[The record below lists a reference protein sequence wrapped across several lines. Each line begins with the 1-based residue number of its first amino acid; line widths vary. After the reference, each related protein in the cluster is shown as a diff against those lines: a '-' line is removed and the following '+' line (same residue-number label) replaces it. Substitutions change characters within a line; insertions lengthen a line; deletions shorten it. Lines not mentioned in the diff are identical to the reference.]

1 MKSFKRLLLTLVS
14 IYLLFWGGVSAYFSF
29 AERHIHIF
37 ESSLSS
43 MFDRPVKIGQLS
55 TSWDGFTPQIQI
67 ENLVIEGDIP
77 NQPAFSFSSLSAELK
92 PLSLLGFWPKFEA
105 FAVDS
110 PQLEIVSLNDG
121 SLQVA
126 GLDMGN
132 SGGASSDRL
141 INWLLDQRNAVWHKG
156 TLVWR
161 REGKQA
167 QRYENISFVYARAE
181 QDRQFNAAIE
191 TAKGAIAIKA
201 QTQGNLFSQTDWGAN
216 FEVLGS
222 GGRRLLSADDL
233 SAEVID
239 GEGELSLKAVNVE
252 RIQDFLHFA
261 GLNPDRHWLLS
272 ADVEGRLHDLKFFFN
287 GPLLKIDDWSLRG
300 SASNIGF
307 KSEGDAP
314 SMNNLSGDVSLGSD
328 GGSFRFATRDSEL
341 RWPAQFYHP
350 FPLKHA
356 EGELEWQRQSH
367 GAWDVHLRN
376 ANFEDPAIKIS
387 NLNAHAQI
395 INQSRRIEN
404 LGDLFKVNSVTDLD
418 FDEGDLVL
426 APKAAT
432 PATLQ
437 ASADFEVND
446 VTLMTHYLPKLKSLN
461 LFRKWS
467 ASAFRSGT
475 FKNGKLSYEGELSFA
490 ALEQGRANFLMSADF
505 EDALVDYG
513 PAQNWPAVTKASGK
527 AKMENQRLS
536 ILPEKAL
543 MMGDALKD
551 GEIVIERL
559 FELDRTLK
567 LKGKLTT
574 SLVKGIDFLFKG
586 PLIKPENQLET
597 LPFQA
602 HGGWVDMD
610 VVVTMPLNNIN
621 SVQVQGS
628 SVIRDGEGTLPSK
641 MPLSDLAGKIFFTE
655 KTITSDKL
663 TASFIGGDVQAK
675 LTTEQPAQ
683 PPVMRLSAQGR
694 VNAQNLEPWIGEH
707 LLTLM
712 DGETD
717 WQGSMLIDGNKLKI
731 SGSSDLKGLQ
741 VSAPEPIGK
750 TAEQTAQFGLDLDI
764 GVNKFDLDL
773 SYRDL
778 MRARFKAEPKP
789 AIETQA
795 QAASSIFDRCMIS
808 LRASSINRPN
818 LPIVQEGVNFDL
830 QYPGLDIDA
839 WLSTIV
845 DLASYVPRVP
855 VGNTLFLDSMRSV
868 KLQTANGKFLG
879 RPFGEVSYNAI
890 SVDGKNWISK
900 IGGSNI
906 EGTGRFEPREGGGQY
921 EINLS
926 RLNIPH
932 DKSEKQ
938 PAKAVDY
945 DLLPSTYPAIALE
958 IEQFAVNNKRF
969 GQLSLKARPAE
980 DSWKIDTFSLT
991 NQGIVATAQGFWVN
1005 NAEQGSISNVEF
1017 DVRID
1022 EADDTL
1028 EELAFDDILRKGKGS
1043 VTGILNWIGAP
1054 HEFDYSRLNGDFNAF
1069 VKDGEL
1075 VQVEPGGGK
1084 ILGLLNM
1091 NAILRR
1097 LVFDFSD
1104 VVATGLR
1111 FDRMRFKGVLADGEA
1126 VLQDAFILSP
1136 AVFVTMEGNLNLDN
1150 ESIDMEVHVSP
1161 ELGGNIAL
1169 LSALANPAA
1178 GAVVFITQQLF
1189 KDDLRRNSFRSFRA
1203 LGTWEE
1209 FEFEEI
1215 SKKRS
1220 KKSQAQESEA
1230 VGDGQLSDAQA
1241 PESENKDVQI
1251 FEKEL
1256 RDLQTQPNEI
1266 LQ

>member
-1 MKSFKRLLLTLVS
+1 VKSFKRLLLTLVS
-14 IYLLFWGGVSAYFSF
+14 IYLLFWGAISVYFSF
-29 AERHIHIF
+29 AERHLHIF
-37 ESSLSS
+37 ESNLSS
-43 MFDRPVKIGQLS
+43 IFDRQVTIDRLS
-55 TSWDGFTPQIQI
+55 TSWDGFTPQFKI
-67 ENLVIEGDIP
+67 ENLIIEGDIP
-77 NQPAFSFSSLSAELK
+77 NQPAFSFSKLSAELK
-92 PLSLLGFWPKFEA
+92 PLSLLRFWPRFKA
-105 FAVDS
+105 FAVDA
-110 PQLEIVSLNDG
+110 PQLEIVSLDDG
-121 SLQVA
+121 SLQIA
-126 GLDMGN
+126 GLNMRKG
-132 SGGASSDRL
+132 SGTSSNRI
-141 INWLLDQRNAVWHKG
+141 INWMLDQHNAVWHNG

-167 QRYENISFVYARAE
+167 QHYENISFVYARDK

-191 TAKGAIAIKA
+191 TEKGTIALKA
-201 QTQGNLFSQTDWGAN
+201 QAQGNLFSQTDWGAN
-216 FEVLGS
+216 IEVLGS

-239 GEGELSLKAVNVE
+239 GEGELSLKAVNLE
-252 RIQDFLHFA
+252 RIQDFMQFA
-261 GLNPDRHWLLS
+261 GLNPDQHWLL
-272 ADVEGRLHDLKFFFN
+272 AAEVDGRLHDLKFYFN
-287 GPLLKIDDWSLRG
+287 GPLLNMEDWSLRG
-300 SASNIGF
+300 SASNIAF
-307 KSEGDAP
+307 KSDGDAP
-314 SMNNLSGDVSLGSD
+314 SMSNLSGDISFSSD
-328 GGSFRFATRDSEL
+328 GGSFRFSTVDSEFS
-341 RWPAQFYHP
+341 WPAKFYHP
-350 FPLKHA
+350 FPVQQAK
-356 EGELEWQRQSH
+356 GEIEWQRQTE
-367 GAWDVHLRN
+367 GGWDVFLRD
-376 ANFEDPAIKIS
+376 AKFKDPAIQIS

-395 INQSRRIEN
+395 VKQSRRIEN
-404 LGDLFKVNSVTDLD
+404 FGDLFKVNSVIDLD
-418 FDEGDLVL
+418 FDDGDLVVGPKT
-426 APKAAT
+426 APTA
-432 PATLQ
+432 LN

-467 ASAFRSGT
+467 AAAFRDGVVR
-475 FKNGKLSYEGELSFA
+475 NGKLSYQGELSLA
-490 ALEQGRANFLMSADF
+490 ALEQGRANFLMTADF

-513 PAQNWPAVTKASGK
+513 PLQNWPAVTKAQGK

-536 ILPEKAL
+536 ILPDKAF
-543 MMGDALKD
+543 MNGDELKQ

-559 FELDRTLK
+559 FELDRTLV
-567 LKGKLTT
+567 LHGKLTT

-586 PLIKPENQLET
+586 PLIKPEKQLKT

-602 HGGWVDMD
+602 EGGWVDMD
-610 VVVTMPLNNIN
+610 VMVTMPLNNIN
-621 SVQVQGS
+621 SVKVKGS
-628 SVIRDGEGTLPSK
+628 SVIRDGKGVFPSN
-641 MPLSDLAGKIFFTE
+641 MPLSDLAGKITFTE
-655 KTITSDKL
+655 KTINSDKL
-663 TASFIGGDVQAK
+663 TASFIGGDMQAK
-675 LTTEQPAQ
+675 LTTVSPAQ
-683 PPVMRLSAQGR
+683 PPVMRLSAEGT
-694 VNAQNLEPWIGEH
+694 VKAQNLEPWIGEH

-712 DGETD
+712 DGETG
-717 WQGSMLIDGNKLKI
+717 WQGNMLIDGNNLEI
-731 SGSSDLKGLQ
+731 IGSSDLKGLQ
-741 VSAPEPIGK
+741 VAAPAPIGK
-750 TAEQTAQFGLDLDI
+750 TAEQAVPFGLNLDI
-764 GVNKFDLDL
+764 GFNKFDLDL
-773 SYRDL
+773 SYRDS
-778 MRARFKAEPKP
+778 MRARFKAEPKL
-789 AIETQA
+789 ATRT

-808 LRASSINRPN
+808 LRASSINSPT

-855 VGNTLFLDSMRSV
+855 VKNSLFLDSMRSV
-868 KLQTANGKFLG
+868 KVQTANAKFLG
-879 RPFGEVSYNAI
+879 RPFGEISYNAL

-921 EINLS
+921 EVNLS

-938 PAKAVDY
+938 PAQAVDY
-945 DLLPSTYPAIALE
+945 GLLPSNYPAIDLE

-969 GQLSLKARPAE
+969 GQMSLKAGPAE

-991 NQGIVATAQGFWVN
+991 NQGIVATAQGLWFN

-1022 EADDTL
+1022 EADDAL
-1028 EELAFDDILRKGKGS
+1028 EEMAFDDILRKGKGS
-1043 VTGILNWIGAP
+1043 VTGTLTWIGAP

-1203 LGTWEE
+1203 LGTWQE

-1220 KKSQAQESEA
+1220 KKSQAKEPED
-1230 VGDGQLSDAQA
+1230 DGQLPDAQA
-1241 PESENKDVQI
+1241 PEPENKELRI
-1251 FEKEL
+1251 SETEL
-1256 RDLQTQPNEI
+1256 RDLQTQPNVIVEE
-1266 LQ
+1266 